1 MKELLKDFE
10 TGSEDVIA
18 SVDEFLENAILKSV
32 VDGTYWDELNM
43 WQEVFAEFMSDGI
56 LSERE
61 ADELRR
67 KYQDIFSAAQAEKD
81 ALFDAAGITEE
92 DKSTTQSGKSGSFS
106 AMSQDQGTKL
116 EGMFTGGL
124 QHWSSMDDRLE
135 SVVEKMDTAEGHLAR
150 IAENTG
156 VSAGHL
162 GELKEVIKKMIRD
175 GLKVK

>member
-1 MKELLKDFE
+1 MLAGRGRQGKQGVGVPVRRLQHQEPLDQALDTVQMCIRDRQYMDE
-10 TGSEDVIA
+10 ALALRDNLAAATGYD
-18 SVDEFLENAILKSV
+18 KTQQG
-32 VDGTYWDELNM
+32 GTS
-43 WQEVFAEFMSDGI
+43 Q
-56 LSERE
+56 
-61 ADELRR
+61 
-67 KYQDIFSAAQAEKD
+67 SAK
-81 ALFDAAGITEE
+81 AGGFT
-92 DKSTTQSGKSGSFS
+92 
-106 AMSQDQGTKL
+106 AMTQDQGTKL

>member
-1 MKELLKDFE
+1 MTVKVTVIVPVYKVEQYLKRC
-10 TGSEDVIA
+10 
-18 SVDEFLENAILKSV
+18 VDSILKQTV
-32 VDGTYWDELNM
+32 EKIEVWEKFGKAMEDNELTEAERNALMEEYMQYMDEALALRDNLAAATGYDKTQQGGTS
-43 WQEVFAEFMSDGI
+43 Q
-56 LSERE
+56 
-61 ADELRR
+61 
-67 KYQDIFSAAQAEKD
+67 SAK
-81 ALFDAAGITEE
+81 AGGFT
-92 DKSTTQSGKSGSFS
+92 
-106 AMSQDQGTKL
+106 AMTQDQGTKL

>member
-1 MKELLKDFE
+1 MDLRDKLAAA
-10 TGSEDVIA
+10 TGYD
-18 SVDEFLENAILKSV
+18 KTQQG
-32 VDGTYWDELNM
+32 GTS
-43 WQEVFAEFMSDGI
+43 Q
-56 LSERE
+56 
-61 ADELRR
+61 
-67 KYQDIFSAAQAEKD
+67 SAK
-81 ALFDAAGITEE
+81 AGGFT
-92 DKSTTQSGKSGSFS
+92 
-106 AMSQDQGTKL
+106 AMTQDQGTKL

-124 QHWSSMDDRLE
+124 QHWSCMDDRLE

>member
-1 MKELLKDFE
+1 MQR
-10 TGSEDVIA
+10 
-18 SVDEFLENAILKSV
+18 LEIRCGNRYAHL
-32 VDGTYWDELNM
+32 G
-43 WQEVFAEFMSDGI
+43 
-56 LSERE
+56 
-61 ADELRR
+61 
-67 KYQDIFSAAQAEKD
+67 
-81 ALFDAAGITEE
+81 EE
-92 DKSTTQSGKSGSFS
+92 
-106 AMSQDQGTKL
+106 
-116 EGMFTGGL
+116 FTGGL